1 MSTPIVW
8 KTKLAPEDVRPGDC
22 KARRLDDIHR
32 LPTTPYI
39 HLESQC
45 IQTPHAG
52 GDLCH
57 LCKGRWDAYA
67 ALPPTAETNLK
78 KATRWRGRVT
88 EPAMDWV
95 HVMGTRWAEPV
106 IKRWREEQALEAKK
120 AAEKAAA
127 KAAKEA
133 QKAAEK
139 AAKKPAGGAGGPSPA
154 APAPPPEEEVIEG
167 DLKLIDGTLYIVKSG
182 NVYEFDEETEKMGE
196 FVGRL
201 KADGESIDTEA
212 EEQGEE
218 VVVLEAPAVTNAVKE
233 TANATPAVEHP
244 SFEDLM
250 GHLGMVERI
259 MDSTR
264 SAAYKLVRLTE
275 FLTVCSKFDY
285 APFWRTDFDSR
296 HRMRTN
302 LIMWK
307 EFGICAA
314 ADTFLG
320 LFPA

>member
-1 MSTPIVW
+1 MY
-8 KTKLAPEDVRPGDC
+8 KEKLAPEDVRPGDC
-22 KARRLDDIHR
+22 KARSMSHLHR

-39 HLESQC
+39 YLESQC
-45 IQTPHAG
+45 NRKPSAG
-52 GDLCH
+52 CDLCELH
-57 LCKGRWDAYA
+57 KKWHDAYA
-67 ALPPTAETNLK
+67 ALPSNATARLK
-78 KATRWRGRVT
+78 NDTCWDGRVT

-95 HVMGTRWAEPV
+95 HVMGTKWAEPV
-106 IKRWREEQALEAKK
+106 FRRWRNKQAAEEKKKAEKEAEAAAKK
-120 AAEKAAA
+120 AA
-127 KAAKEA
+127 
-133 QKAAEK
+133 Q
-139 AAKKPAGGAGGPSPA
+139 KPATGGAGGPT
-154 APAPPPEEEVIEG
+154 PEEEGGIEG
-167 DLKLIDGTLYIVKSG
+167 ELALIDGTFYIVKNG
-182 NVYEFDEETEKMGE
+182 NVYEYDEIAEKTGD

-218 VVVLEAPAVTNAVKE
+218 EVVVLEPPAPAANAVKE

-250 GHLGMVERI
+250 GHLGMVERV

-275 FLTVCSKFDY
+275 FLTVCSKADY

-302 LIMWK
+302 LIVWK
-307 EFGICAA
+307 EFGVCAA

-320 LFPA
+320 SYPA